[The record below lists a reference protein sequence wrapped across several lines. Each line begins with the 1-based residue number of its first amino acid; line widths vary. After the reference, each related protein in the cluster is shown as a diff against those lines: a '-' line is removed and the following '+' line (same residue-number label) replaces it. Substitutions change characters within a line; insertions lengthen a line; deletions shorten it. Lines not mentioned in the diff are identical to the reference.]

1 MQRKVGLIL
10 LATVSSLAL
19 FSCGTQNVG
28 QTNLPDKNAAS
39 FKLDVSEDSYLLGA
53 SASGFSVDVEDKGRD
68 ILVNINV
75 ENAQRLTAVYFEL
88 QYDAE
93 QYRPI
98 TALPTDAMGSRE
110 DMLRLNYMKD
120 RGTLHYGQLLTN
132 PQLRSGFT
140 GSGTVTQVMF
150 RKEAT
155 PPVRTVSAPPS
166 SAQSNPVLSINGAG
180 DTLSWGFFN
189 QGDYDQNGRVA
200 VQDLTPIGL
209 NFQDTVDDAP
219 DGPKAVVDGNN
230 DGTIS
235 VQDLTPIGVNFGR
248 RLESY
253 NVYASTDLG
262 DKNATNA
269 DPSTITEVQNI
280 LLSAATPNPVTGG
293 RKLFTATVPVENT
306 MLYWVRAVDETGAE
320 GATSNV
326 ATNVPGALPTLVF
339 AQAGTTN
346 GDGLTAGTPE
356 ELTAGDTYQ
365 IIVNS
370 PAPVTDVSVDPQT
383 VITIH
388 DVNRTSGAA
397 DPTLTVGA
405 TQVDLAVPADFAG
418 TFQISATYQGNAA
431 SPANLFFVVGGGGGG
446 GDLFIRP
453 MPGDPNWA
461 GVPNFG
467 DTGAGETS
475 ADAYVMHDS
484 TFNTVDEGDGTFS
497 LAFAMEASDVSDFS
511 NDVAENTLDWAVFPP
526 DDGPQFLVEW
536 VNTPEDGVFKVN
548 FLTNCEIIA
557 IDGAQNESNH
567 IFIFSQL
574 DQ

>member
-1 MQRKVGLIL
+1 MQKVGLIL
-10 LATVSSLAL
+10 LAVVSALAL
-19 FSCGTQNVG
+19 FGCGTENIG

-39 FKLDVSEDSYLLGA
+39 FKLDVSEDSYLFGA
-53 SASGFSVDVEDKGRD
+53 SASGFAVNVEEHGQDV
-68 ILVNINV
+68 LVNINV
-75 ENAQRLTAVYFEL
+75 EDATRLTAVYFDL
-88 QYDAE
+88 QYDPE
-93 QYRPI
+93 QYRPL

-110 DMLRLNYMKD
+110 DMLRMNFMKD
-120 RGTLHYGQLLTN
+120 RGVVHYGQLLTN
-132 PQLRSGFT
+132 PQLRTGFT
-140 GSGTVTQVMF
+140 GTGTVAQVMF

-155 PPVRTVSAPPS
+155 PQVRTVSTPPS
-166 SAQSNPVLSINGAG
+166 SAQSNPLLTINGAG
-180 DTLSWGFFN
+180 DTLSWGFYN

-209 NFQDTVDDAP
+209 NFQDAVTDAP

-253 NVYASTDLG
+253 NVYASANAS
-262 DKNATNA
+262 DKNATNS
-269 DPSTITEVQNI
+269 DPSTIAEQQNVLI
-280 LLSAATPNPVTGG
+280 SAATANPVAGG
-293 RKLFTATVPVENT
+293 RKLFTATVPVDNT
-306 MLYWVRAVDETGAE
+306 MLYWVRAADETGAE
-320 GATSNV
+320 GSTSNLV
-326 ATNVPGALPTLVF
+326 TNDPGALPALVF
-339 AQAGTTN
+339 SQAGSTP

-370 PAPVTDVSVDPQT
+370 PAPVTDVSVDPDT
-383 VITIH
+383 VITLGS
-388 DVNRTSGAA
+388 VNRTGGAT

-418 TFQISATYQGNAA
+418 TFQISATYQTVQTQ
-431 SPANLFFVVGGGGGG
+431 PQTLFFTVGVIIPG

-453 MPGDPNWA
+453 LPGDPNWA

-467 DTGAGETS
+467 DANAGTTS

-497 LAFAMEASDVSDFS
+497 LEFPLEASDVDTFA
-511 NDVAENTLDWAVFPP
+511 NDLAENTLDWAVFPP
-526 DDGPQFLVEW
+526 DSGPQFLVEW
-536 VNTPEDGVFKVN
+536 VNTPEDGIFKVN

-557 IDGAQNESNH
+557 VDGDQNESNH